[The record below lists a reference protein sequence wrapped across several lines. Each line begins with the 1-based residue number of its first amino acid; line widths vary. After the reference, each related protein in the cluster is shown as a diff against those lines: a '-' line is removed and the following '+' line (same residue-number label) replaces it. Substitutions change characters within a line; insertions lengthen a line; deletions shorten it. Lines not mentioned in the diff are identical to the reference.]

1 MKQLIRGLVTGAG
14 LGAVI
19 LTASLAAQGPV
30 KVEMKDAQGQSIG
43 SATLTQSM
51 GMVHIQLDLKNL
63 KPGEHALHVHMT
75 PKCEGPAFT
84 SAGGHFN
91 PSGKKHGMQ
100 NPDGP
105 HAGDMDNFTVA
116 ADGTAKSMVMAHGIT
131 LGSETNSVFAN
142 GGTALVVHA
151 GADDMK
157 TDPAGAAGDRIACGV
172 IAKSYQRFRSA
183 SSFTLSSCCSFWSG
197 SRRQRESPRH
207 PPSA

>member
-1 MKQLIRGLVTGAG
+1 MKQLIRGVMTGVG
-14 LGAVI
+14 LGAVM

-43 SATLTQSM
+43 TATLTQSM

-63 KPGEHALHVHMT
+63 KPGQHALHVHQT

-91 PSGKKHGMQ
+91 PGGKKHGMQ
-100 NPDGP
+100 NPEGP

-116 ADGTAKSMVMAHGIT
+116 ADGTAKGMVMAKGIT
-131 LGSETNSVFAN
+131 LGSEANSVFAN

-151 GADDMK
+151 GPDDMK

-172 IAKSYQRFRSA
+172 IAK
-183 SSFTLSSCCSFWSG
+183 
-197 SRRQRESPRH
+197 
-207 PPSA
+207 

>member
-1 MKQLIRGLVTGAG
+1 MKQLIRGVMTGVG
-14 LGAVI
+14 LGAVM
-19 LTASLAAQGPV
+19 LTASLAAQAPV

-43 SATLTQSM
+43 TATLTQSM

-91 PSGKKHGMQ
+91 PAGKKHGMQ

-116 ADGTAKSMVMAHGIT
+116 ADGTSKAMVMAHGIT

-172 IAKSYQRFRSA
+172 IAK
-183 SSFTLSSCCSFWSG
+183 
-197 SRRQRESPRH
+197 
-207 PPSA
+207 